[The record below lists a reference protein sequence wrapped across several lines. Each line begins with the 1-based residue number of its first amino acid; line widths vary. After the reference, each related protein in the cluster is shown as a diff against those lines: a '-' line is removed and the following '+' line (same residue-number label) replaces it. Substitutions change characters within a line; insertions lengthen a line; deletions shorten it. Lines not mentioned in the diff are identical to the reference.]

1 MEVGITLMELC
12 YNLTTIALP
21 RPTNDDSIRTCSFF
35 LLYYIRSRAK
45 LPFSKGNYFTSPYLC
60 LFSTPP
66 CRQQPTKKKT
76 CENYMLFSGLNHFA
90 TSFLR
95 LAYLLTHCTVTPFSV
110 QKITEHN
117 ILKTLILTQRFKL
130 KNFIL
135 DLFCLSWVIW
145 HIIVKKTVQKSLIYS
160 KS

>member
-1 MEVGITLMELC
+1 MSVSHSSKEELCDFMFVMEVGITLMELC

-66 CRQQPTKKKT
+66 CSQQPTKKT

-90 TSFLR
+90 TSFFSSSPRPCLAPTHYVKSSIFVQNVDFAKTYLDFLR
-95 LAYLLTHCTVTPFSV
+95 FE
-110 QKITEHN
+110 KFG
-117 ILKTLILTQRFKL
+117 TL
-130 KNFIL
+130 
-135 DLFCLSWVIW
+135 
-145 HIIVKKTVQKSLIYS
+145 
-160 KS
+160 

>member
-1 MEVGITLMELC
+1 MFVMEVGITLMELC

-66 CRQQPTKKKT
+66 CRQQPTKKT

-95 LAYLLTHCTVTPFSV
+95 LAYLLHTV
-110 QKITEHN
+110 
-117 ILKTLILTQRFKL
+117 LKFQFVSKKLILSFYLDVYIFK
-130 KNFIL
+130 K
-135 DLFCLSWVIW
+135 
-145 HIIVKKTVQKSLIYS
+145 
-160 KS
+160 

>member
-1 MEVGITLMELC
+1 MELC

-35 LLYYIRSRAK
+35 LLYYTKIACQATILQRQLFYISI
-45 LPFSKGNYFTSPYLC
+45 LVPFFYSSLQAAAN
-60 LFSTPP
+60 
-66 CRQQPTKKKT
+66 QKKT

-110 QKITEHN
+110 LKLTEHN

-130 KNFIL
+130 KTSFWTCFVLVGSFDISL
-135 DLFCLSWVIW
+135 C
-145 HIIVKKTVQKSLIYS
+145 KKQFKKVSFTQKVSVR
-160 KS
+160 